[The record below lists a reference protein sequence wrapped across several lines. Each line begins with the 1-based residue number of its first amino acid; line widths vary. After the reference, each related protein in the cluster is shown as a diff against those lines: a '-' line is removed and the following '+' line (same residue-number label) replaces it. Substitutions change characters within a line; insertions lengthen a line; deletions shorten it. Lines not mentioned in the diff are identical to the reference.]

1 MEFNK
6 MAKKFDLD
14 AYKKSVVAAPVE
26 KKPDKY
32 VVLDECLQS
41 VIGIPGVPLG
51 HITQVY
57 GKSDTG
63 KTSLLFHAAAQAQ
76 KQNVLPVFI
85 MTEGKV
91 DWSRA
96 EKMGVKVDQC
106 IINEDCQT
114 LEDVF
119 AAIDRIVTDVGM
131 GELPMDTLILWD
143 SIGSLPSKDE
153 VVINKDGTT
162 DRKPSMMKAA
172 KVIREHIRVLSK
184 KINNTRNISFPKA
197 VGLMALNQA
206 YTKPPESAYGH
217 SSLVPYGGDGVWY
230 AASAVWQMK
239 KIKRL
244 SATKNKM
251 AFDFALISRISVQKN
266 HITDLMME
274 GDFVI
279 TSDAF
284 IPNEK
289 KAIDDYK
296 DAHRDQWGESEIYEA
311 ETGEFLDS

>member
-1 MEFNK
+1 
-6 MAKKFDLD
+6 MAKKFDLE
-14 AYKKSVVAAPVE
+14 AYKKTVVAAPVE
-26 KKPDKY
+26 KKAEKY

-41 VIGIPGVPLG
+41 VIGIPGIPLG
-51 HITQVY
+51 HITQIY

-76 KQNVLPVFI
+76 KQGVLPVFI

-91 DWSRA
+91 DWTRA
-96 EKMGVKVDQC
+96 EKMGVDVSQC
-106 IINEDCQT
+106 IINEECQN
-114 LEDVF
+114 LEEVF
-119 AAIDRIVTDVGM
+119 AAIDRVVSDVGM

-153 VVINKDGTT
+153 VIVNKDGTT

-172 KVIREHIRVLSK
+172 KVIREHMRVLSK
-184 KINNTRNISFPKA
+184 KINNTRNVSFPKA

-206 YTKPPESAYGH
+206 YTKPPEGAYGH
-217 SSLVPYGGDGVWY
+217 SSLVPYGGDAVWY

-239 KIKRL
+239 KVKRL
-244 SATKNKM
+244 SATKNGLS
-251 AFDFALISRISVQKN
+251 FDFALISRISVQKN

-279 TSDAF
+279 TPDAF

-289 KAIDDYK
+289 KSIDKYRET
-296 DAHRDQWGESEIYEA
+296 HRDQWGEAMIHDADS
-311 ETGEFLDS
+311 GEVLDD

>member
-1 MEFNK
+1 
-6 MAKKFDLD
+6 
-14 AYKKSVVAAPVE
+14 
-26 KKPDKY
+26 
-32 VVLDECLQS
+32 
-41 VIGIPGVPLG
+41 
-51 HITQVY
+51 
-57 GKSDTG
+57 
-63 KTSLLFHAAAQAQ
+63 
-76 KQNVLPVFI
+76 
-85 MTEGKV
+85 
-91 DWSRA
+91 
-96 EKMGVKVDQC
+96 
-106 IINEDCQT
+106 
-114 LEDVF
+114 
-119 AAIDRIVTDVGM
+119 
-131 GELPMDTLILWD
+131 
-143 SIGSLPSKDE
+143 
-153 VVINKDGTT
+153 
-162 DRKPSMMKAA
+162 
-172 KVIREHIRVLSK
+172 
-184 KINNTRNISFPKA
+184 
-197 VGLMALNQA
+197 MALNQA

-296 DAHRDQWGESEIYEA
+296 DAHREQWGESEIYEA
-311 ETGEFLDS
+311 ETGEMLDS